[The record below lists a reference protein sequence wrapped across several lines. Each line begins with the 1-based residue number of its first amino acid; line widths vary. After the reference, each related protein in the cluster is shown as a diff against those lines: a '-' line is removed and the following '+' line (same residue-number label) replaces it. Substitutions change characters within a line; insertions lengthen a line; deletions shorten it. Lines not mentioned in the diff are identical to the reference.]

1 VAERRRVRVIDS
13 TLRDGS
19 HAKRHQFTAE
29 QVSRIAGGLDE
40 VGVQVVECSHGD
52 GLGGASI
59 QYGWSLESQENLLKA
74 AHDAMPHAQLAILL
88 IPGIGV
94 AEDLEMAKEYGTSV
108 ARICTHV
115 TEADICEQHIRKAR
129 DLGMEAIGFLMMA
142 HMVTPAE
149 LVEQARKMES
159 YGATC
164 VYVTDSAGAM
174 TPYDV
179 RAKISALRESISID
193 IGIHAHNNLSL
204 AVANSLV
211 AIEEGAVNID
221 GCTCGLGA
229 GAGNT
234 QTEVLVAVLDKLG
247 VDTGIDTFKI
257 MDVGEQLVRPIMDRP
272 QVIDSAALTLG
283 YAGVYSSF
291 LLHAYRA
298 AEKFDVEVRDILLEC
313 GRRKTVGGQEDMIV
327 DIAWE
332 LNQQKLNRLRA
343 AGRESPGGR

>member
-1 VAERRRVRVIDS
+1 MFKGRAVRVIDS

-29 QVSRIAGGLDE
+29 QVSKIAAGLDAA
-40 VGVQVVECSHGD
+40 GVKVVEVSHGD
-52 GLGGASI
+52 GLGGSSI
-59 QYGWSLESQENLLKA
+59 NYGYSLEPQEKLLEA
-74 AHDAMPHAQLAILL
+74 AREAMPHAQLAVLL

-94 AEDLEMAKEYGTSV
+94 AEDLEMAKHYGASI

-115 TEADICEQHIRKAR
+115 TEADICEQHIKMAK

-142 HMVTPAE
+142 HMVSADE
-149 LVEQARKMES
+149 LCEQARKMES
-159 YGATC
+159 YGADC

-174 TPYDV
+174 TPYEV
-179 RAKISALRESISID
+179 RTKISALREAVNIE
-193 IGIHAHNNLSL
+193 IGIHAHNNLGCSI
-204 AVANSLV
+204 ANSL
-211 AIEEGAVNID
+211 AALEEGATNID

-247 VDTGIDTFKI
+247 VETGIDLFSI
-257 MDVGEQLVRPIMDRP
+257 MDVGEDLVRPIMDRP
-272 QVIDSAALTLG
+272 QVIDRAGLTLG

-291 LLHAYRA
+291 LLHAYKA
-298 AEKFDVEVRDILLEC
+298 AERYDVDVRDILMEC
-313 GRRKTVGGQEDMIV
+313 GRRKTVGGQEDMII

-332 LNQQKLNRLRA
+332 LSQKRRQKPA
-343 AGRESPGGR
+343 VR